1 MDHCL
6 SWTRGEFSITT
17 DNNKISLDVVHAFLA
32 NESFWAKNI
41 PRHTVARSITH
52 SLCFGLFK
60 NDEQIGYARVITDRA
75 TIAYLGDVFVLASH
89 RGQGHSR
96 WLMECL
102 TSHPDLQGLRRWV
115 LLTSDAHGLYE
126 KFGFSAID
134 SPQMWM
140 QKFNAQVYAL
150 QTVSPVAA

>member
-1 MDHCL
+1 MDNFL

-17 DNNKISLDVVHAFLA
+17 DNNKISLDVVHEFLA

-41 PRHTVARSITH
+41 SRHVVERSIEH

-75 TIAYLGDVFVLASH
+75 TIAYLSDVFVLAAH

-102 TSHPDLQGLRRWV
+102 VSHPDLQGLRRWV

-126 KFGFSAID
+126 KFGFTAID
-134 SPQMWM
+134 SPEKWM
-140 QKFNAQVYAL
+140 QKFNANVYAK
-150 QTVSPVAA
+150 QGC